1 MNADVIVSIV
11 FTVVICISFGS
22 LLFLIPQFRNFVHR
36 VFIFKKYKK
45 LLYLIRH
52 EERDELYGH
61 TVYYPLAPYLLLDME
76 AKIKKLDSLYQ
87 VVSNSGANYATN
99 DDLIDIIIDSLKRQ
113 MKVCSV
119 VRSQE
124 NSDILLETLDIIR
137 TNFMNM
143 IDYGTE
149 IDIEYIKK
157 TMEILKGYNE
167 LSDMKAKA
175 CLD

>member
-52 EERDELYGH
+52 EESDELYRH
-61 TVYYPLAPYLLLDME
+61 TVYPLAPYLL
-76 AKIKKLDSLYQ
+76 
-87 VVSNSGANYATN
+87 
-99 DDLIDIIIDSLKRQ
+99 DLIDIIIDSLKRQ
-113 MKVCSV
+113 MKVCSI

-137 TNFMNM
+137 TNLMNM

-157 TMEILKGYNE
+157 TIEILKGYNE

>member
-1 MNADVIVSIV
+1 MNADVIISIV

-52 EERDELYGH
+52 EERDVLYGH
-61 TVYYPLAPYLLLDME
+61 TVYPLAPYLLLDME
-76 AKIKKLDSLYQ
+76 DKIKKLDSLYQ
-87 VVSNSGANYATN
+87 VVSNVGANYATN
-99 DDLIDIIIDSLKRQ
+99 DDLTDIIIDSLKRQ

-124 NSDILLETLDIIR
+124 NSDILLETLDMIR

-157 TMEILKGYNE
+157 TMEIQKGYNE

>member
-11 FTVVICISFGS
+11 FAVVICISFGS

-52 EERDELYGH
+52 EESYELYGH
-61 TVYYPLAPYLLLDME
+61 TVYPLAPYLLLDME

-87 VVSNSGANYATN
+87 VVSNVGANYATN

-119 VRSQE
+119 DRSQE

-137 TNFMNM
+137 TNFINM

-157 TMEILKGYNE
+157 TMEIQKGYNE

>member
-1 MNADVIVSIV
+1 MNANVIVSIV
-11 FTVVICISFGS
+11 FTVVICISFVS
-22 LLFLIPQFRNFVHR
+22 LLFLIPQFGNFVHR

-52 EERDELYGH
+52 EESDEFFWH
-61 TVYYPLAPYLLLDME
+61 TVYPLAPYLLLDME

-87 VVSNSGANYATN
+87 VVSNVGANYATN
-99 DDLIDIIIDSLKRQ
+99 DDLTDIIIDSLKRQ

-119 VRSQE
+119 DRSQE

-157 TMEILKGYNE
+157 TREILKGYNE

>member
-1 MNADVIVSIV
+1 MNADVIVSII
-11 FTVVICISFGS
+11 FTVAICIGFGS

-52 EERDELYGH
+52 KESDELCEH
-61 TVYYPLAPYLLLDME
+61 TVYPLAPYILLNKKD
-76 AKIKKLDSLYQ
+76 KIKKLDALYQ
-87 VVSNSGANYATN
+87 VVSNVGANYATN
-99 DDLIDIIIDSLKRQ
+99 GDLIDIIIDSLKRQ

-149 IDIEYIKK
+149 IDIEYIKE
-157 TMEILKGYNE
+157 TREILKGYNE

>member
-52 EERDELYGH
+52 EESDELYKY
-61 TVYYPLAPYLLLDME
+61 TVYPLAPYLLLDKK

-87 VVSNSGANYATN
+87 VVSNVGANYATN
-99 DDLIDIIIDSLKRQ
+99 GDLIDIIIDSLKRQ

-157 TMEILKGYNE
+157 TMEIQKGYNE

>member
-11 FTVVICISFGS
+11 VTVAICISFGS

-52 EERDELYGH
+52 EESDELYRH
-61 TVYYPLAPYLLLDME
+61 TVYPLAPYLLLDKE

-87 VVSNSGANYATN
+87 VVSNVGANYATN
-99 DDLIDIIIDSLKRQ
+99 DGLIDIIIDSLKRQ

-157 TMEILKGYNE
+157 TMEIQKGYNE

>member
-1 MNADVIVSIV
+1 MNADVIVYIV

-52 EERDELYGH
+52 EESDELYKY
-61 TVYYPLAPYLLLDME
+61 TVYPLAPYLLLDKK

-87 VVSNSGANYATN
+87 VVSNVGANYATN
-99 DDLIDIIIDSLKRQ
+99 GDLIDIIIDSLKRQ

-157 TMEILKGYNE
+157 TMEIQKGYNE

>member
-1 MNADVIVSIV
+1 MNADVIISIV
-11 FTVVICISFGS
+11 FTVGICIAFGS
-22 LLFLIPQFRNFVHR
+22 LLFMIPQFRNFIHR
-36 VFIFKKYKK
+36 IFIFKKYKK

-52 EERDELYGH
+52 EESDELYVN
-61 TVYYPLAPYLLLDME
+61 TVYPLAPYLLLDKKT
-76 AKIKKLDSLYQ
+76 KIKKLDSLYQ
-87 VVSNSGANYATN
+87 VVSNVGANYATN
-99 DDLIDIIIDSLKRQ
+99 GDLIDIIIDSLKRQ

-119 VRSQE
+119 DKSQE

-149 IDIEYIKK
+149 IDIEYIKE
-157 TMEILKGYNE
+157 TREILKGYNE

>member
-52 EERDELYGH
+52 EERDELYVH
-61 TVYYPLAPYLLLDME
+61 TVYPLAPYLLLDTE
-76 AKIKKLDSLYQ
+76 DKIKKLDALYQ
-87 VVSNSGANYATN
+87 VVSNVGANYATN
-99 DDLIDIIIDSLKRQ
+99 DDLTDIIIDSLKKQ

-119 VRSQE
+119 DRSQE
-124 NSDILLETLDIIR
+124 NSDILLETLDMIR

-157 TMEILKGYNE
+157 TMEIQKGYNE

>member
-11 FTVVICISFGS
+11 FTVVICITFGS

-52 EERDELYGH
+52 EERDELYRH
-61 TVYYPLAPYLLLDME
+61 TVYPLAPYLLLDME
-76 AKIKKLDSLYQ
+76 DKIKKLDALYQ
-87 VVSNSGANYATN
+87 VVSNVGANYATN

-124 NSDILLETLDIIR
+124 NSDILLETLCIIR

>member
-52 EERDELYGH
+52 EESDELYGN
-61 TVYYPLAPYLLLDME
+61 TVYPLAPYLLLDME

-87 VVSNSGANYATN
+87 VVSNVGANYATN
-99 DDLIDIIIDSLKRQ
+99 DDLTDIIIDSLKRQ

-149 IDIEYIKK
+149 IDIEHIKK
-157 TMEILKGYNE
+157 AMEILKGYNE